1 MKTLGIA
8 ALLVLLAGCRQ
19 GDPPPSAQSTRTQS
33 AHLPASED
41 APAFPSAPS
50 AAAPRPLSSP
60 AHGASVWAVY
70 AYVGQ
75 PGPKVREAITMLEQ
89 RGLVRGEE
97 VSDGDLACD
106 RGGAEALGV
115 AADSMAVRAY
125 FGSEADAK
133 AFAASLPTRAAGVAK
148 VQAGCAD

>member
-19 GDPPPSAQSTRTQS
+19 GDKPPSAQSTRPEG
-33 AHLPASED
+33 ARPPAAAADD
-41 APAFPSAPS
+41 ASPSPS

-75 PGPKVREAITMLEQ
+75 PGPKLREAIDMLEE

-97 VSDGDLACD
+97 FSDGDLACD
-106 RGGAEALGV
+106 RGGPEALE
-115 AADSMAVRAY
+115 AKPDSMAVRAY
-125 FGSEADAK
+125 FGSETDAK
-133 AFAASLPTRAAGVAK
+133 AFAASLPSRAAGVAQVK
-148 VQAGCAD
+148 AGCAD